1 MTTRFETV
9 DDILGQ
15 LLDFHQALIDYY
27 QRRAS
32 SDRDERLRML
42 ADYLVERQQR
52 VAAGTEGYRK
62 DADTSRRETWFDKVP
77 DLDPL
82 PALRKAMAATD
93 ADQLLNAALELDR
106 HLLGIYDVMRRE
118 ASHGE
123 LHALFEDLH
132 SQLEQEQRLLATSA
146 ARMRDL

>member
-42 ADYLVERQQR
+42 AD
-52 VAAGTEGYRK
+52 
-62 DADTSRRETWFDKVP
+62 
-77 DLDPL
+77 
-82 PALRKAMAATD
+82 
-93 ADQLLNAALELDR
+93 
-106 HLLGIYDVMRRE
+106 
-118 ASHGE
+118 
-123 LHALFEDLH
+123 
-132 SQLEQEQRLLATSA
+132 
-146 ARMRDL
+146 